1 MTLESRIIGDIP
13 NDDQLLADIVEAMR
27 RWKVIEFIYLTK
39 EEIKTYFCIAPLG
52 LKAIDAKWYLFGFDR
67 ENHLLIFD
75 RTSITNDGIGE
86 FWATFSLP
94 ETLDFQRI
102 ATLYFSPERVE

>member
-1 MTLESRIIGDIP
+1 MTLESRIVGNLPSGDEV
-13 NDDQLLADIVEAMR
+13 LADIVEAMR
-27 RWKVIEFIYLTK
+27 KWMVIEFIYLTK

-52 LKAIDAKWYLFGFDR
+52 LKAIGATWYLFGFDR

-75 RTSITNDGIGE
+75 RANITDDGIGE
-86 FWATFSLP
+86 YWATFSLP

-102 ATLYFSPERVE
+102 ADRYFSLERVE